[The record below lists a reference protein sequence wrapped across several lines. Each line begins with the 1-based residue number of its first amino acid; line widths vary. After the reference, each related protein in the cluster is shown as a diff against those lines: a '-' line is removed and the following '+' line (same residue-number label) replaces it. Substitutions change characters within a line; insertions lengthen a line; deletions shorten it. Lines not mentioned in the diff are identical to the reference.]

1 MEKCLLEIPT
11 GDSNETINLFSFK
24 FIVNKLFLSCD
35 RDVSKELQQE
45 TDEKG
50 WLKVLMYL
58 HL

>member
-1 MEKCLLEIPT
+1 MKLLIF
-11 GDSNETINLFSFK
+11 FSFQ
-24 FIVNKLFLSCD
+24 FNVNKLFLSRD